1 MPGKIGIK
9 IPSHNSLTPAFF
21 DELLRMAATSRK
33 NVDAHKIRRRL
44 PEKCHIAIIS
54 TGLSYLAYLG
64 ALKKTGKSYR
74 PNRWGK
80 KIGKFLAQDRLE
92 EANLAWNELLKRHKL
107 WRVFV
112 KFLSSDGDK
121 YRTIE
126 DFGLYLKRRAH
137 AKWNISATKSRLS
150 RLCELFADK
159 GLIDYQSG
167 KLSLLDVEE
176 KEIETLDEMS
186 VRSKP
191 NIALPIHTTE
201 IGLPGDV
208 TPQPSPTTKMPVS
221 ITANSW
227 PIKIEIKLEISDKA
241 SKEVIAMIFSH
252 IKDLERTLHIPLVT
266 SDSKGVDTHNALTI
280 RKSQGKREG

>member
-1 MPGKIGIK
+1 MPGRIGIK
-9 IPSHNSLTPAFF
+9 IPSHNSLTPVFF
-21 DELLRMAATSRK
+21 DELLRMAVTSRR

-44 PEKCHIAIIS
+44 QGRCHIAIIS

-64 ALKKTGKSYR
+64 ALEKTGKSYR
-74 PNRWGK
+74 PSRRGK
-80 KIGKFLAQDRLE
+80 KIGKFLTQDRLE
-92 EANLAWNELLKRHKL
+92 EANVAWNELLKRHKL

-126 DFGLYLKRRAH
+126 DFGLYLKRRSH

-167 KLSLLDVEE
+167 KLSLIDVEE
-176 KEIETLDEMS
+176 EEIETFDELS

-191 NIALPIHTTE
+191 KIAPPIHTTE
-201 IGLPGDV
+201 RDLPGDV
-208 TPQPSPTTKMPVS
+208 TPQPGQTTEMPVS
-221 ITANSW
+221 ITADSW

-252 IKDLERTLHIPLVT
+252 IKDLKNTNVSAHYR
-266 SDSKGVDTHNALTI
+266 G
-280 RKSQGKREG
+280 G